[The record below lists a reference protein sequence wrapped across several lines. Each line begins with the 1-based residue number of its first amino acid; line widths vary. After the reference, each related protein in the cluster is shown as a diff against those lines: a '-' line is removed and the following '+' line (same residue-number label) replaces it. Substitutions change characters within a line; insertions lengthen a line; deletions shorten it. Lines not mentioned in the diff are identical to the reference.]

1 MNDSWRSGHHTV
13 DAGDG
18 VSSSIIQGSFRQRS
32 ADMIAKLFV
41 IAMLI
46 AIFASLFSALVFLF
60 RDKKGSHRTAK
71 ALTWR
76 IALSITLFVLLM
88 ASFYFGIIPPQGLSA
103 R

>member
-1 MNDSWRSGHHTV
+1 MG
-13 DAGDG
+13 AGRRG
-18 VSSSIIQGSFRQRS
+18 VPSSIIQRSFRQRS

-76 IALSITLFVLLM
+76 IGLSITLFVLLM
-88 ASFYFGIIPPQGLSA
+88 GAFYFGLIPPQGLSP